1 MGVVHKYGGSS
12 VATPAHIRAVAARVA
27 RAYQQGEK
35 IAVVASAMGKST
47 DQLIA
52 LASQVG
58 ENICPREMDALM
70 ATGEQKT
77 ISLLAMAL
85 QNLGVPAMSF
95 TGAQC
100 GMLTNTN
107 HSRAKILQIK
117 ADAVEA
123 CVAAGKVPVVAGFQ
137 GVSQDG
143 SITTLGRG
151 GSDTTAV
158 ALAAALGWDCQ
169 IYTDVDSIFTADPR
183 KCPGA
188 KPLHRVTYEEMMEMA
203 SLGAG
208 VLETRS
214 VRCV

>member
-137 GVSQDG
+137 GAARIPPPWPWPRLWAGIARSIRTWTPSSPQTRANARAPSPCTG
-143 SITTLGRG
+143 S
-151 GSDTTAV
+151 
-158 ALAAALGWDCQ
+158 
-169 IYTDVDSIFTADPR
+169 P
-183 KCPGA
+183 
-188 KPLHRVTYEEMMEMA
+188 
-203 SLGAG
+203 
-208 VLETRS
+208 TR
-214 VRCV
+214 R